1 MENLEDYFLIAKII
15 SVYDDD
21 GYVKVK
27 SFSDFPERFFQ
38 LDKVY
43 IYIFGDYRAFF
54 IEDVEKIG
62 KYFLL
67 NFLNFN
73 SEIDVEFLVGSSIFV
88 KKNDAVPLENNTFF
102 IHDLIGCKV
111 FFDEKFFG
119 NIVDVL
125 SLNSSDIYVL
135 EDGDSERLIPAVSEY
150 IKDVD
155 IKGKRVNLKI
165 DFDELSD
172 DENWYYIGSSRF
184 VAKSIKHK
192 YC

>member
-27 SFSDFPERFFQ
+27 SFSDFPERFFL
-38 LDKVY
+38 LDRVY
-43 IYIFGDYRAFF
+43 IYIFGDYREFF
-54 IEDVEKIG
+54 VEDVEKTV

-67 NFLNFN
+67 NFQNFD

-88 KKNDAVPLENNTFF
+88 KKNDAVPLENNSFF

-111 FFDEKFFG
+111 FFDKKFFG

-172 DENWYYIGSSRF
+172 DEI
-184 VAKSIKHK
+184 
-192 YC
+192 